1 MDFNFIWS
9 PLLPGKRITQ
19 HQESLYMSK
28 RQLGHSQETAAAKA
42 SISERSGCRIE
53 KGDRQSIPGE
63 RHWRTRENPFDVI
76 WEKELVPLLE
86 KEAQLTGLTLW
97 EYLEDEHAG
106 QFPFSVLRTLQRRVK
121 HGKAT
126 QGPDKAVI
134 FRQSVPA
141 GQQGLSDFSH
151 PNTEITT
158 QSAVFTHL
166 LYQFRFAYSGWRYVQ
181 IILGGESYSALAD
194 GLQSALSLAGGS
206 PIEHRTDSLSAAFIN
221 RAEEEKLTKAYD
233 ALCDHY
239 SLRATRNNRGVSHE
253 NGAIECAHGSFK
265 RRLDQALKLR
275 GSCDFAAIK
284 DYQAFLDKVT
294 ERLSKRCQSRFKDEQ
309 LALQALP
316 GERFMDYSELSLKV
330 TRSSTLEV
338 KRIVYTVPSRMIGE
352 NVRVH
357 VYHDRLAFFI
367 GQPLT
372 STIPRVYLKAGQERG
387 KCIDYRHIIHS
398 LSAKPQAFRFLQF
411 RDELL
416 PTETYRKLWRHC
428 DQQLQSRDAC
438 KWIVGVLR
446 IAMDHDCE
454 ERLGDELLARVDSNK
469 PLPSLKSLQER
480 YLGKQPVPSIP
491 ARQQDLASYDRL
503 LPGHWHRTE
512 VVVSHA

>member
-1 MDFNFIWS
+1 M
-9 PLLPGKRITQ
+9 KT
-19 HQESLYMSK
+19 
-28 RQLGHSQETAAAKA
+28 RQLRKSQETAAAKA
-42 SISERSGCRIE
+42 AISERSGRRIE
-53 KGDRQSIPGE
+53 KGERPSIPGE
-63 RHWRTRENPFDVI
+63 RHWRTREDPFEAI

-106 QFPFSVLRTLQRRVK
+106 KFPFSVLRTLQRRVK
-121 HGKAT
+121 HWKAT
-126 QGPDKAVI
+126 EGPEKVVI

-151 PNTEITT
+151 PATEITI
-158 QSAVFTHL
+158 QGEVFSHL

-206 PIEHRTDSLSAAFIN
+206 PVEHRTDSLSAAFN
-221 RAEEEKLTKAYD
+221 NHAEEQKLTASYE
-233 ALCDHY
+233 ALCAHY
-239 SLRATRNNRGVSHE
+239 NLHATRNNLGESHE

-275 GSCDFAAIK
+275 GSADFAAIK
-284 DYQAFLDKVT
+284 DYQTFLDKVT
-294 ERLSKRCQSRFKDEQ
+294 DRLNKRCQSRFKDEQ

-338 KRIVYTVPSRMIGE
+338 KRVLYTVPSRMIGE

-367 GQPLT
+367 GQTLT
-372 STIPRVYLKAGQERG
+372 STLARIYPQAGQERAR
-387 KCIDYRHIIHS
+387 CIDYRHIIHS

-416 PTETYRKLWRHC
+416 PTDTYRKLWLSC
-428 DQQLQSRDAC
+428 DQQFQSRDAC

-454 ERLGDELLARVDSNK
+454 ERLGNELLALVDNNK
-469 PLPSLKSLQER
+469 PLPTLKALQER
-480 YLGKQPVPSIP
+480 YLGRKPVPVIP
-491 ARQQDLASYDRL
+491 ARQQDLASYDQL
-503 LPGHWHRTE
+503 LQGNWHLTEAVGH
-512 VVVSHA
+512 A

>member
-1 MDFNFIWS
+1 MS
-9 PLLPGKRITQ
+9 GKRITNR
-19 HQESLYMSK
+19 QENLYMNK
-28 RQLGHSQETAAAKA
+28 RQQGQSQETAAAKGG
-42 SISERSGCRIE
+42 ISERSGRRIE
-53 KGDRQSIPGE
+53 KGERPSIPKE
-63 RHWRTRENPFDVI
+63 RHWRTREDPLDAI
-76 WEKELVPLLE
+76 WESELVPLLE
-86 KEAQLTGLTLW
+86 KEPRLTGLTLW

-106 QFPFSVLRTLQRRVK
+106 QFPYQVLRTLQRRVK
-121 HGKAT
+121 HWKAT

-151 PNTEITT
+151 PNTEITL
-158 QSAVFTHL
+158 QGEVFSHL

-206 PIEHRTDSLSAAFIN
+206 PVEHRTDSLSAAFN
-221 RAEEEKLTKAYD
+221 NHAEEQKLTKAYE
-233 ALCDHY
+233 ALCAHY
-239 SLRATRNNRGVSHE
+239 NLRGTRNNPGVSHE

-265 RRLDQALKLR
+265 HRLDQALKLR
-275 GSCDFAAIK
+275 GSADFAAIK
-284 DYQAFLDKVT
+284 DYQAFLNNVT
-294 ERLSKRCQSRFKDEQ
+294 ERLNKRCQSRFKDEQ
-309 LALQALP
+309 AALQALP

-330 TRSSTLEV
+330 TRSSTLEIKKV
-338 KRIVYTVPSRMIGE
+338 LYSVPSRMIGE

-367 GQPLT
+367 GQTLT
-372 STIPRVYLKAGQERG
+372 STLARIYPKAGQERCR
-387 KCIDYRHIIHS
+387 CIDYRHIIHS

-416 PTETYRKLWRHC
+416 PTEIYRKLWLHC
-428 DQQLQSRDAC
+428 DQQFQSRDAC

-454 ERLGDELLARVDSNK
+454 ERLGNELVVLVDNNK
-469 PLPSLKSLQER
+469 PLPTLKALQER
-480 YLGKQPVPSIP
+480 YLGSKAVPIIP
-491 ARQQDLASYDRL
+491 ARQQDLASYDHL
-503 LPGHWHRTE
+503 LLGNWHLTE
-512 VVVSHA
+512 ATDHA

>member
-1 MDFNFIWS
+1 VYFNFIWS

-28 RQLGHSQETAAAKA
+28 RQLGHNQETAAAKA
-42 SISERSGCRIE
+42 AISERSGRRIE
-53 KGDRQSIPGE
+53 KGERHSIPGE
-63 RHWRTRENPFDVI
+63 RHWRTREDPLDTI

-97 EYLEDEHAG
+97 EYLDDEHTG
-106 QFPFSVLRTLQRRVK
+106 KFPFSVLRTLQRRVK
-121 HGKAT
+121 HWKAT
-126 QGPDKAVI
+126 QGPDKVVI
-134 FRQSVPA
+134 FRQSVPP
-141 GQQGLSDFSH
+141 GQQGLSDFSY
-151 PNTEITT
+151 PNTEITILGK
-158 QSAVFTHL
+158 VFTHL

-221 RAEEEKLTKAYD
+221 RAEEEKLTKSYD
-233 ALCDHY
+233 ALCEHY
-239 SLRATRNNRGVSHE
+239 NVCATRNNRGVSHE

-284 DYQAFLDKVT
+284 DYQEFLNKVS
-294 ERLSKRCQSRFKDEQ
+294 ERLNKRCQSRFKDEQ

-316 GERFMDYSELSLKV
+316 DERFMDYSELSLKV

-338 KRIVYTVPSRMIGE
+338 KRVLYTVPSRMIGE

-367 GQPLT
+367 GQTLT
-372 STIPRVYLKAGQERG
+372 STLPRVYPKAGQDRG

-416 PTETYRKLWRHC
+416 PTDTYRTLWLNC
-428 DQQLQSRDAC
+428 DQQFQSRDAC

-454 ERLGDELLARVDSNK
+454 ERLGNELLACVDNNR
-469 PLPSLKSLQER
+469 PLPLLKALQER
-480 YLGKQPVPSIP
+480 YLGKQPVPTLH
-491 ARQQDLASYDRL
+491 ARQHDLAGYDHL
-503 LPGHWHRTE
+503 LQGNWHHAE
-512 VVVSHA
+512 VVGYA

>member
-1 MDFNFIWS
+1 
-9 PLLPGKRITQ
+9 LPGKRITQ
-19 HQESLYMSK
+19 RQESLYMNT
-28 RQLGHSQETAAAKA
+28 RQLGKSQQTAAAKA
-42 SISERSGCRIE
+42 AISERSGRRIE
-53 KGDRQSIPGE
+53 KGERPSIPGE
-63 RHWRTRENPFDVI
+63 RHWRTREDPLDAI

-86 KEAQLTGLTLW
+86 REPQLTGLTLW

-106 QFPFSVLRTLQRRVK
+106 QFPYKVLRTLQRRVK
-121 HGKAT
+121 QWKAT

-151 PNTEITT
+151 PNTVITL
-158 QSAVFTHL
+158 QGEVFIHL

-206 PIEHRTDSLSAAFIN
+206 PAEHRTDSLSAAFN
-221 RAEEEKLTKAYD
+221 NHAEEQKLTQAYE
-233 ALCDHY
+233 ALCAHY
-239 SLRATRNNRGVSHE
+239 NLRATRNNLGVSHE

-284 DYQAFLDKVT
+284 DYQTFLDKVT
-294 ERLSKRCQSRFKDEQ
+294 ERLNKRCQSRFKDEQ

-338 KRIVYTVPSRMIGE
+338 KRVLYTVPSRMIGE

-357 VYHDRLAFFI
+357 VYHDRLVFFV
-367 GQPLT
+367 GQTLT
-372 STIPRVYLKAGQERG
+372 STLARIYPQAGQERAR
-387 KCIDYRHIIHS
+387 CINYRHIIHS

-416 PTETYRKLWRHC
+416 PTDTYRQLWQHC
-428 DQQLQSRDAC
+428 DQQFQAQDAC

-454 ERLGDELLARVDSNK
+454 ERLGNELAALVDNNK
-469 PLPSLKSLQER
+469 PLPPLKTLQDR
-480 YLGKQPVPSIP
+480 YLGNKPVPIIP
-491 ARQQDLASYDRL
+491 ARQQDLASYDHL
-503 LPGHWHRTE
+503 LQGHWHLTE
-512 VVVSHA
+512 AVGHA